1 MLLTV
6 KSPGSRSINICE
18 LNVSNDTMF
27 WKFFSMV
34 TVLSISH
41 DFLATLEKLSHDDPN
56 FTVEEIREE
65 GVNPSLS
72 DSKAYTEPPGQPLCP
87 THQPPC
93 FPGAHPREP

>member
-1 MLLTV
+1 M
-6 KSPGSRSINICE
+6 N
-18 LNVSNDTMF
+18 
-27 WKFFSMV
+27 
-34 TVLSISH
+34 
-41 DFLATLEKLSHDDPN
+41 FLATLEKLSHDDPN

>member
-41 DFLATLEKLSHDDPN
+41 EFSSNSRKIIP
-56 FTVEEIREE
+56 
-65 GVNPSLS
+65 
-72 DSKAYTEPPGQPLCP
+72 
-87 THQPPC
+87 
-93 FPGAHPREP
+93 